1 MVFPPPEFA
10 AKTILLGLEGMCGVG
25 DWRTFSLPLSGMALI
40 FSDMIF
46 NLKTTDPDRILLF
59 GFRDAHHI
67 RINFEIA
74 TLTASALDVARIR
87 DIFVEV

>member
-1 MVFPPPEFA
+1 MPPPLLA
-10 AKTILLGLEGMCGVG
+10 AKTILLGLEGRCGVG

-46 NLKTTDPDRILLF
+46 NLKATDPNRIVLF
-59 GFRDAHHI
+59 GFRNAYHI
-67 RINFEIA
+67 RLCFELT

>member
-1 MVFPPPEFA
+1 M
-10 AKTILLGLEGMCGVG
+10 GLCL
-25 DWRTFSLPLSGMALI
+25 TLSLPLSGI
-40 FSDMIF
+40 GPIRRDMIF
-46 NLKTTDPDRILLF
+46 NLKATDLDRIVLF
-59 GFRDAHHI
+59 GFRHAYHI